1 MKNKTYYSENIIR
14 ANAKDVKLKS
24 SKEINELVKQYQE
37 TGDEYILNQILE
49 QTCKLI
55 LKLSNDAM
63 SKFSLTN
70 KFDLVDLYQEG
81 TIGLLRAL
89 ELYDINAGVNF
100 TTYAYYHIQSKIERY
115 IDNNSNDIKVPVHAA
130 VKMRQIMYD
139 IKMEGVDYS
148 IDDIIKKYGVKL
160 ETATAIFCTLN
171 NKHFSIDLLLTHEK
185 SLRTK
190 TAVDELYLY
199 DDFNLEEYVVNKN
212 YNNYLIQILLDKLNE
227 VEKCVIINKFG
238 LNGEEPK
245 TYESIGKMCNKSRQN
260 TYKIYMKA
268 MRKIRWYMTQLYSVY
283 KNNGEEL

>member
-63 SKFSLTN
+63 SKFSLTS

-89 ELYDINAGVNF
+89 DLYDINAGVNF

-115 IDNNSNDIKVPVHAA
+115 IDNNSNDIKVPVHAT

-148 IDDIIKKYGVKL
+148 IDDIIKKYDVKL

-171 NKHFSIDLLLTHEK
+171 NKHFSIDLLLTHEN
-185 SLRTK
+185 SLHTK

-199 DDFNLEEYVVNKN
+199 DNFNLEEYVVNKN

-260 TYKIYMKA
+260 TYMIYAKA